1 MSQIPSVGRIVHFY
15 SEAGVGKLQP
25 HPAIITHVH
34 DDGRVNL
41 LVFSDADHPIRG
53 ENIVRRVAQ
62 PTATCDSN
70 SDPFWMWPPSVPPV
84 RDIPLPATTEVPP
97 PAPTEPLG
105 TSDGPAAGPNVR
117 APANN

>member
-34 DDGRVNL
+34 NDGRVNL

-53 ENIVRRVAQ
+53 ENIVRRVANGNEE
-62 PTATCDSN
+62 CKCN

-84 RDIPLPATTEVPP
+84 RDTPPPATTEVPP
-97 PAPTEPLG
+97 PAASEPLG
-105 TSDGPAAGPNVR
+105 TSDGPAVAPNVTTPVN
-117 APANN
+117 A